1 MAELTAVPVTQVAQ
15 TACVL
20 FAVVILIRLLFH
32 PSLGVACVLRSERTS
47 RQSVPSL
54 TSWPTRDSR
63 TLQSHEGLESIDGLL
78 EVKCRPM
85 PYSKHSRSHSFL
97 AHFIQ
102 DSPEMCGSEQK
113 VRASVCQSDTA
124 RSSQREIA

>member
-63 TLQSHEGLESIDGLL
+63 TLQSY
-78 EVKCRPM
+78 RPM

-97 AHFIQ
+97 AYLIQ

-124 RSSQREIA
+124 RSSQKEIA